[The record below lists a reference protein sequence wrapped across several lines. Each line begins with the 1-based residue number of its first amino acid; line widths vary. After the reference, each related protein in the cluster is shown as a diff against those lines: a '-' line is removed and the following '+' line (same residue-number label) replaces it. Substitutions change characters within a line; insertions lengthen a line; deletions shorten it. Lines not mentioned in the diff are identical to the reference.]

1 MKASDSEVRRAF
13 LGLTGGQPCMLEAL
27 CRRGSPLWVI
37 IQHTTKKVW
46 ESRSSLKQEVVF
58 LHQNIV
64 KAPEPEWTDTEK
76 ITCNT
81 RTGLSCDKKTKQR
94 RLNGLE
100 THLCGWN
107 NLQNIYQRRQQLEGF
122 YPATPQSERCGLQG
136 GMQRVSSGSSVI
148 RLRCSTPTF
157 LQGDGFAGFGPEQG
171 VSGDQLEG
179 LGDVR
184 GTFRIYAARTL
195 NSNRR
200 VQTLSL
206 QRFKG
211 IAKTHNLTSHFP
223 LY

>member
-148 RLRCSTPTF
+148 RSALQYTHLPPGRRLRRF
-157 LQGDGFAGFGPEQG
+157 WAGTGSLRWPARRPGRRQRNVQNLRRENFELEPE
-171 VSGDQLEG
+171 SS
-179 LGDVR
+179 
-184 GTFRIYAARTL
+184 
-195 NSNRR
+195 NS
-200 VQTLSL
+200 VITAL
-206 QRFKG
+206 
-211 IAKTHNLTSHFP
+211 
-223 LY
+223 